1 MLCWLAQCACTYAN
15 ECVLRVAGDRPAPGG
30 RVVVDRRPDPVR
42 ESEERPLHDGGPHN
56 EEDDD
61 YHQEM

>member
-1 MLCWLAQCACTYAN
+1 
-15 ECVLRVAGDRPAPGG
+15 VGG
-30 RVVVDRRPDPVR
+30 DRRPDPVR
-42 ESEERPLHDGGPHN
+42 ESEERPVQDGGLHN